1 MGIYSDYIIMN
12 VYFVIYFILVVTY
25 VYIWLQNKDKIFKNK
40 DDAILNERQSILFET
55 VETISLLVISTV
67 LLHKQPKLAFMFIVP
82 LIVHINQLLF
92 CYRATIDSLQLIIIL
107 LFMNSI
113 LYSYSIKCYWVIY
126 LFSIGIFLHVL
137 SLAHKKPFMKIVCLN
152 KKRRLQS
159 S

>member
-1 MGIYSDYIIMN
+1 MN
-12 VYFVIYFILVVTY
+12 VYFVIYSILIVTY

-40 DDAILNERQSILFET
+40 DDGSILNERESILFET
-55 VETISLLVISTV
+55 VETISLLIIPTV
-67 LLHKQPKLAFMFIVP
+67 LLYKQQPKLAFMFIVP

-92 CYRATIDSLQLIIIL
+92 CYRATIDSLQLLIIL
-107 LFMNSI
+107 LFTNSI

-137 SLAHKKPFMKIVCLN
+137 SLVHKKPFMKVVCVN